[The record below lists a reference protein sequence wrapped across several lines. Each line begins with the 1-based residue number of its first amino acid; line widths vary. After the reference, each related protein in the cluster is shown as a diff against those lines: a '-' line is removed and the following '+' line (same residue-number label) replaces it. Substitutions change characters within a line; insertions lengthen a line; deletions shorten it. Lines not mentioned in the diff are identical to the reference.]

1 MNLTEILQQHALWLQ
16 TDGREGARASLRE
29 ADLRGANLRGANLRG
44 ADLRGA
50 DLRNAVLSGAN
61 LRGAVLSYAVL
72 SGAVLSGADLSG
84 ANLRGAVLS
93 GADLSGAIGLPIAA
107 DAPARLRAVAMAS
120 LADADALNM
129 DTWHTCETTHCIAG
143 WAIHQAGEP
152 GRILEALH
160 GPALAGRLLL
170 GDDAAMHFLDDN
182 DVAREWL
189 QSVLDAPE
197 GAA

>member
-1 MNLTEILQQHALWLQ
+1 MDLAEILQQHALWLQ
-16 TDGREGARASLRE
+16 TDGSQGARA
-29 ADLRGANLRGANLRG
+29 N
-44 ADLRGA
+44 
-50 DLRNAVLSGAN
+50 LSGAN
-61 LRGAVLSYAVL
+61 LSRANLRGVY
-72 SGAVLSGADLSG
+72 LSGADL
-84 ANLRGAVLS
+84 R
-93 GADLSGAIGLPIAA
+93 DAIGLPIAA
-107 DAPARLRAVAMAS
+107 DAPARLRAVAIAA
-120 LADADALNM
+120 LADADALEM

-170 GDDAAMHFLDDN
+170 GNDAALHFCDDN
-182 DVAREWL
+182 DDAREWL